1 MFWIEKTYERGAC
14 NQTLDIKNFN
24 RMKIPIPSLA
34 DQEKIIN
41 NIMELE
47 EGKKD
52 IIKGLES
59 NYRMRMQYM
68 ESMIKCG
75 NNLKINT
82 VMRLGEVC
90 HFQNGNAL
98 TSSNFIDGEYPV
110 IGSGKSPIGYHDK
123 YNMDANTIICAT
135 SGSAGLISKYDVPI
149 WGSDCLSIKSKN
161 IEILTEE
168 YLYNYLLLIQ
178 NSIFKYAKG
187 CGQVHMDAHTLSKFL
202 IPIPTLAYQNNMKK
216 IFNNF
221 DELKKQ
227 LSNFLQ
233 ENEEH
238 IKTAFMNSMD
248 DYGNPNGFNLD
259 KILDDV

>member
-1 MFWIEKTYERGAC
+1 
-14 NQTLDIKNFN
+14 
-24 RMKIPIPSLA
+24 MKIPIPSLA

-47 EGKKD
+47 ESKKD

-68 ESMIKCG
+68 EAMIKCG

-90 HFQNGNAL
+90 NFQNGNAL

-110 IGSGKSPIGYHDK
+110 IGSVKSPIGYHNK

-161 IEILTEE
+161 IELLTEE

-187 CGQVHMDAHTLSKFL
+187 CGQVHMDGHTLSKFL
-202 IPIPTLAYQNNMKK
+202 IPIPTLEYQNNMKN

-259 KILDDV
+259 KILDDA